1 MWKTVLALLVTIILL
16 PFLSFYLDEPLNET
30 QMAVLRTL
38 VTIYLFAAAACF
50 VLSSLSNNYS
60 QVDKLW
66 SLIPLV
72 YVWVV
77 AWNAG
82 FEPRIVLMA
91 ILVTAWGLRLTYN
104 FSRRGGY
111 SWRIWSGEEDYRWS
125 ILRSRAEFSAKWRW
139 VLFNLLFISF
149 YQMGLILLFTLP
161 ALRSMGGAPLS
172 WIDFVLAALLLSFLL
187 METIADQ
194 QQWNYHKAKRKN
206 TESGGELPEIYRK
219 GFVDTGLWSRMRH
232 PNYAAEQA
240 IWIVF
245 YLFSVSATGQWLN
258 WSIMGAILLVLLFW
272 GSSNFSESV
281 SVGKYPDYKNYQE
294 RVPRFIPFRKP

>member
-125 ILRSRAEFSAKWRW
+125 ILRSRSLDRAAD
-139 VLFNLLFISF
+139 LLK
-149 YQMGLILLFTLP
+149 Q
-161 ALRSMGGAPLS
+161 R
-172 WIDFVLAALLLSFLL
+172 
-187 METIADQ
+187 
-194 QQWNYHKAKRKN
+194 
-206 TESGGELPEIYRK
+206 
-219 GFVDTGLWSRMRH
+219 
-232 PNYAAEQA
+232 
-240 IWIVF
+240 
-245 YLFSVSATGQWLN
+245 
-258 WSIMGAILLVLLFW
+258 
-272 GSSNFSESV
+272 
-281 SVGKYPDYKNYQE
+281 
-294 RVPRFIPFRKP
+294 